1 MAKKLACRLGRH
13 DWTTHV
19 EEGESY
25 KVCAAC
31 GKSPREPREP
41 GPLYQGVV
49 ESGESG
55 AEADGPVGAV
65 SGIGPGN

>member
-31 GKSPREPREP
+31 GKSPRAPGQPGEPTDHGLSDGEP
-41 GPLYQGVV
+41 EAPT
-49 ESGESG
+49 GEGS
-55 AEADGPVGAV
+55 VGGGTGFVA
-65 SGIGPGN
+65 

>member
-1 MAKKLACRLGRH
+1 MARKLACRLGRH

-31 GKSPREPREP
+31 GKLPREPRQPGEP
-41 GPLYQGVV
+41 TAHAFPH
-49 ESGESG
+49 GEP
-55 AEADGPVGAV
+55 DGDVLKDA
-65 SGIGPGN
+65 GPGYGGPS